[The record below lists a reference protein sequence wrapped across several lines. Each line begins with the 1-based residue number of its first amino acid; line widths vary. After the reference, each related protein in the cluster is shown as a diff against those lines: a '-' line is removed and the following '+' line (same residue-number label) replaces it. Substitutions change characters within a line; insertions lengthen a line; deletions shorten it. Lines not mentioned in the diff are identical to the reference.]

1 MPNGPLTI
9 PLGSKCQA
17 FSPLSRH
24 DKLEGGGNSCEYRG
38 ETLEHTMLTGNH
50 LLDEQNQ
57 ATEEHRE
64 GTP

>member
-50 LLDEQNQ
+50 LLDE
-57 ATEEHRE
+57 
-64 GTP
+64 